1 MPAHL
6 VSPPAV
12 QRVVPVSKP
21 LGTAPVHVSVAA
33 VHGSTS
39 KPVVA
44 ATKPV
49 FTPAALLSASPAH
62 VVSQPRTYL
71 QQ

>member
-1 MPAHL
+1 MPSHL
-6 VSPPAV
+6 ISPPAV
-12 QRVVPVSKP
+12 QRIALTSKP

-33 VHGSTS
+33 VHGNTS
-39 KPVVA
+39 KPVVE

-49 FTPAALLSASPAH
+49 FTAATILSAAPAH